1 MNHFL
6 RTFSLPPY
14 LTGLLTSIWLL
25 SLVLVLLTVA
35 TPLEFVPLPVGN
47 IPRWALWGLAFPACH
62 HLWLRIG
69 RFRWV
74 WQLLPWLLWLLL
86 FVAECFTVWVWL
98 QGGHQATF
106 WKSVRYPLEVVFA
119 NRERW
124 QTVRTLFR
132 RGPLV
137 IVHQLCLAPR
147 YGVTDLRQVKVVP
160 LLPGLQW
167 AARLPGDFQPGV
179 VDASWQLVDT
189 VAAEMS
195 QDTALQRRVKPW
207 LLKHREESNKL

>member
-1 MNHFL
+1 
-6 RTFSLPPY
+6 
-14 LTGLLTSIWLL
+14 L

-35 TPLEFVPLPVGN
+35 TPLEFVPLPLGN

-62 HLWLRIG
+62 HLWLRTG

-74 WQLLPWLLWLLL
+74 WKALPWVLWSLLV
-86 FVAECFTVWVWL
+86 VAEGLAVWVWFYRAN
-98 QGGHQATF
+98 HTPF
-106 WKSVRYPLEVVFA
+106 WQSVPNPLEMVFA

-124 QTVRTLFR
+124 RTERTLFR
-132 RGPLV
+132 RGRLV

-147 YGVTDLRQVKVVP
+147 YGVTDLRQAQLVP

-179 VDASWQLVDT
+179 VDTSWQLVDT

-207 LLKHREESNKL
+207 LLQRDSVINGLIRPDHSL